1 MKEKR
6 VATRITIC
14 AMFASFYLV
23 ATVPNVRSYPPF
35 LSKAKSL
42 GLPAKDCSY
51 CHVNASGGE
60 PFSARGKWLVEEKKK
75 RGASAVDVAWLK
87 EYQPD
92 AGGTGSGTTVGRVAP
107 ANKEGQSGN
116 AAEHAVMRINREWA
130 GAIIKGDSSA
140 TERYV
145 APDGIF
151 TDATG
156 SVFDRA
162 QLIAMIKSGDLKLE
176 STTFDDVKVREYGD
190 MAVVTYSSTDK
201 GQYKGQDISGQYR
214 WTEVW
219 AKRDGKWL
227 QVAAHQSRIT
237 K

>member
-6 VATRITIC
+6 IVTRIIIC
-14 AMFASFYLV
+14 AMFALFYLA

-42 GLPAKDCSY
+42 GLPAKDCTY

-60 PFSARGKWLVEEKKK
+60 PIGARGKWLVEEKKK

-87 EYQPD
+87 EYQPE
-92 AGGTGSGTTVGRVAP
+92 AGGTGGGTTGGSAAP
-107 ANKEGQSGN
+107 ANKGDQSGN
-116 AAEHAVMRINREWA
+116 AEHAVMRINREWA
-130 GAIIKGDSSA
+130 DAIIKGDAST
-140 TERYV
+140 TERVV

-151 TDATG
+151 TEATG
-156 SVFDRA
+156 NVFDRA

-201 GQYKGQDISGQYR
+201 GQYKGQDMSGQYR
-214 WTEVW
+214 WTETW
-219 AKRDGKWL
+219 IKRGGKWQ

-237 K
+237 QR